1 MGKLLKGQASFS
13 YTVFLGNGNAQEDLL
28 FSHVLSCFSCL
39 LLFAT
44 LWTVARHVPLS
55 MAFSRKKYWSGL
67 PFLLYGIFLSQRSNP
82 VSCLLHWQMGSLP
95 LAPPPILVVYFRHS
109 GSMRGEEVSEVVARW
124 VWARTQGMGSFS
136 FHLPLRGI

>member
-1 MGKLLKGQASFS
+1 MDCGPPCSSVHGIL
-13 YTVFLGNGNAQEDLL
+13 QEKILEWVAIHPLWDLPEPEIKPSVMSSAL
-28 FSHVLSCFSCL
+28 
-39 LLFAT
+39 AD
-44 LWTVARHVPLS
+44 
-55 MAFSRKKYWSGL
+55 
-67 PFLLYGIFLSQRSNP
+67 
-82 VSCLLHWQMGSLP
+82 GSLP